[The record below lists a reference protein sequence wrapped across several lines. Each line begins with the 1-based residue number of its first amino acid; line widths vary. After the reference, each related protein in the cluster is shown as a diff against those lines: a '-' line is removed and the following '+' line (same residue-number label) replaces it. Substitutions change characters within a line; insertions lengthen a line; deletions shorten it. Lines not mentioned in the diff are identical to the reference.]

1 MRWLSGDRRGSR
13 HFVSRSIAEKRVVA
27 VGFFQGRP
35 AHSVSIRR
43 WSRYGTACIRERE
56 TADDGIACADHS
68 TFGRTPVLDP
78 SQARAL
84 LDSIDTS
91 THAGLRDRALIG
103 LMVYREIH
111 CGQVFRKM
119 QAVRLPDLVRMAD
132 KFGIAKA

>member
-1 MRWLSGDRRGSR
+1 MMALPVPTTAHLAERRC
-13 HFVSRSIAEKRVVA
+13 SILRK
-27 VGFFQGRP
+27 
-35 AHSVSIRR
+35 
-43 WSRYGTACIRERE
+43 
-56 TADDGIACADHS
+56 
-68 TFGRTPVLDP
+68 
-78 SQARAL
+78 RAL